1 MGIGSPIFGI
11 PFSIKMFLICS
22 MQIAFRVDSCTI
34 LIGSKERVHEELNLV
49 FLQLNSSGFE
59 PCHIRLQVAIVA
71 VFGNYQG
78 LVALVELVVDLSEGG
93 FGLVQLEKVGT
104 DFSLVEHLD
113 SDEPQL

>member
-1 MGIGSPIFGI
+1 
-11 PFSIKMFLICS
+11 
-22 MQIAFRVDSCTI
+22 
-34 LIGSKERVHEELNLV
+34 
-49 FLQLNSSGFE
+49 
-59 PCHIRLQVAIVA
+59 LQVAIVA

-104 DFSLVEHLD
+104 DFSLIEHLD